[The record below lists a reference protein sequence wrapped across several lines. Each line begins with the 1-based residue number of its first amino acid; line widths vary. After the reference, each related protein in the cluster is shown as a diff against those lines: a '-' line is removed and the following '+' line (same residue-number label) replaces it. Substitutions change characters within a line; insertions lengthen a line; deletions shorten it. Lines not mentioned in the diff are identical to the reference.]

1 MSPKPDADNV
11 RVVHCRRLPSTFQKQ
26 SPWAILFLL
35 LPELASAALP
45 RFSNVFQDH
54 MVLQRGYPVQIWGL
68 GATQDKE
75 LIVEF
80 LDENA
85 SVLASAKVRPWFD
98 GKWNLTVPTLPEEAT
113 GRSLTLTVKNE
124 DSVRPDQ
131 ALQDVTMGDV
141 YLFTGQSNVDL
152 PESYALQ
159 FNETHQIYEEAF
171 ADEAGRRG
179 MIRIMIVPN
188 QVPGLQYGA
197 LPKEELANVP
207 DCPLCPFPFSG
218 HPASYHVCHCNAL
231 RWMRASAKAIR
242 GFTALGWFSGAAL
255 ARSVPA
261 LRNVPLGLVRSSWG
275 GTKILRWSGPDAMA
289 QCPQTSKPHGR
300 GLPSDLF
307 SNMIY
312 PLMRLRFS
320 AIVWM
325 HGASDTGKV
334 DAYLGPNY
342 YACALPAMIRDWR
355 LKFAQGE
362 LPFVVVELPAY
373 CNERDW
379 ATFHTFC
386 DQPQSILSSRE
397 YHLPAMRIA
406 QAAAERLPEVYMVT
420 TMDLGS
426 MHPMGGSIHS
436 DRKEELGKRVALAAQ
451 AAVYNDS
458 NAIWEAPRAN
468 RASME
473 GTHRIRV
480 EFALRDG
487 ERLLL
492 NSSMKCPSQILGIY
506 CTGAGFE
513 VHSPTTLA
521 WVPAAS
527 SALVGTSVIITAPAN
542 VSVIDRVRYAYADWP
557 VCSLRSAASGL
568 PARIFDLQVG
578 SALLERSP
586 EDTGKGSTWPWKKFT
601 WNNPETWI
609 PSGVQVKEMEHV
621 QEKKIQHSVEK
632 LEHNVEEEVKDDDG
646 FEGFSWQFLIACSA
660 SLFTLVVCIQFCCL
674 RDCRCCR
681 GGSRREVDADQM
693 QDQALL
699 NKDRSPEYRGL
710 KTISP

>member
-1 MSPKPDADNV
+1 MSPEPGVD
-11 RVVHCRRLPSTFQKQ
+11 RVAQCKRPPVTFHGQLL
-26 SPWAILFLL
+26 WAMLLFL

-54 MVLQRGYPVQIWGL
+54 MVLQRGYPIEVWGL
-68 GATQDKE
+68 GATKDKE

-80 LDENA
+80 VDD
-85 SVLASAKVRPWFD
+85 SGGVMASAKTRPWFD
-98 GKWNLTVPTLPEEAT
+98 GKWNLIIPTLPEEAT
-113 GRSLTLTVKNE
+113 GQSFTVTVKNAG
-124 DSVRPDQ
+124 SAGVDQ
-131 ALQDVTMGDV
+131 SLHDVTLGDV

-179 MIRIMIVPN
+179 LIRIMIVPN

-207 DCPLCPFPFSG
+207 DCKLCPFPFKG
-218 HPASYHVCHCNAL
+218 HPSSYHVCHCNAL
-231 RWMRASAKAIR
+231 RWTRASAKAIR
-242 GFTALGWFSGAAL
+242 GFSALGWFSGAAL
-255 ARSVPA
+255 ARSVAA
-261 LRNVPLGLVRSSWG
+261 LRSVPLGLVRSSWG

-342 YACALPAMIRDWR
+342 YACALPAMILDWR
-355 LKFAQGE
+355 VKFEQGN

-386 DQPQSILSSRE
+386 DQPQSILSDRE

-406 QAAAERLPEVYMVT
+406 QAAAEKLPQVYMVT

-458 NAIWEAPRAN
+458 SVIWQAPRAS
-468 RASME
+468 RASMD
-473 GTHRIRV
+473 GSHSIRV
-480 EFALRDG
+480 EFELREV
-487 ERLLL
+487 ERLML
-492 NSSMKCPSQILGIY
+492 NTSMQCPPQILGIY

-513 VHSPTTLA
+513 VRCPSG
-521 WVPAAS
+521 WVPARSA
-527 SALVGTSVIITAPAN
+527 ALVGASVIITANTNATA
-542 VSVIDRVRYAYADWP
+542 IDRVRYAYADWP
-557 VCSLRSAASGL
+557 VCSLQSVESGL
-568 PARIFDLQVG
+568 PARIFDLQIG
-578 SALLERSP
+578 DAAAPTTPPGIREQIGP
-586 EDTGKGSTWPWKKFT
+586 YKFT
-601 WNNPETWI
+601 I
-609 PSGVQVKEMEHV
+609 PVSERDVERLEDQVR
-621 QEKKIQHSVEK
+621 
-632 LEHNVEEEVKDDDG
+632 DPDG
-646 FEGFSWQFLIACSA
+646 FEGFSWPFLIACSA
-660 SLFTLVVCIQFCCL
+660 SLFTLVVCVQFCCL
-674 RDCRCCR
+674 KDCRCCR
-681 GGSRREVDADQM
+681 SESRELDADQI

-699 NKDRSPEYRGL
+699 NKERPPEYRLKQQRGSSRGL

>member
-1 MSPKPDADNV
+1 MSPEPGRGD
-11 RVVHCRRLPSTFQKQ
+11 RVAQYRRTSVTFHGQT
-26 SPWAILFLL
+26 PWAMLLFL

-54 MVLQRGYPVQIWGL
+54 MVLQRGYPIQVWGL
-68 GATQDKE
+68 GATADKE
-75 LIVEF
+75 LKVEF
-80 LDENA
+80 VDENGD
-85 SVLASAKVRPWFD
+85 VLASVKNRPWFD
-98 GKWNLTVPTLPEEAT
+98 GKWNLTVPTLPEQAT
-113 GRSLTLTVKNE
+113 GQSFTLTVTNE
-124 DSVRPDQ
+124 GSDAPDQ
-131 ALQDVTMGDV
+131 SLHDVTLGDV

-159 FNETHQIYEEAF
+159 FNETHQIFEEAF
-171 ADEAGRRG
+171 ADKAGALG

-207 DCPLCPFPFSG
+207 DCKLCPFPFAG
-218 HPASYHVCHCNAL
+218 TPASYHVCHCNAL
-231 RWMRASAKAIR
+231 RWTRASAKAIR

-255 ARSVPA
+255 ARSSPS
-261 LRNVPLGLVRSSWG
+261 LGKVPLGLVRSSWG

-325 HGASDTGKV
+325 HGASDTGKI

-355 LKFAQGE
+355 LKFAQGD

-386 DQPQSILSSRE
+386 DQPQSILSDRE
-397 YHLPAMRIA
+397 YHLPAMRMA
-406 QAAAERLPEVYMVT
+406 QAAAEKLPEVYMVT

-436 DRKEELGKRVALAAQ
+436 DRKEELGKRVALAAL

-458 NAIWEAPRAN
+458 SVIWQAPRA
-468 RASME
+468 RMASME
-473 GTHRIRV
+473 GAHSIRV
-480 EFALRDG
+480 EFALREG
-487 ERLLL
+487 ETLSL
-492 NSSMKCPSQILGIY
+492 NTSMKCPPQILGIY

-513 VHSPTTLA
+513 VRTPTG
-521 WVPAAS
+521 WVPAISA
-527 SALVGTSVIITAPAN
+527 ALVGTSVIITAPPNLTA
-542 VSVIDRVRYAYADWP
+542 IDRVRYAYADWP
-557 VCSLRSAASGL
+557 VCSLRSVESGL
-568 PARIFDLQVG
+568 PARIFDLQIGDMIV
-578 SALLERSP
+578 ERKP
-586 EDTGKGSTWPWKKFT
+586 EGIRETIGPYTFT
-601 WNNPETWI
+601 VPVSERQVRQVERL
-609 PSGVQVKEMEHV
+609 GDQVK
-621 QEKKIQHSVEK
+621 
-632 LEHNVEEEVKDDDG
+632 DPDG
-646 FEGFSWQFLIACSA
+646 FQGLSWYFLAACSA
-660 SLFTLVVCIQFCCL
+660 SLFMLVVCIQFCC
-674 RDCRCCR
+674 RGDCRCCR
-681 GGSRREVDADQM
+681 GGSRREVDADTM

-699 NKDRSPEYRGL
+699 NKDSRHMSPEYR
-710 KTISP
+710 

>member
-1 MSPKPDADNV
+1 MSPDAGIEDDQV
-11 RVVHCRRLPSTFQKQ
+11 AQCRRPSATFQLQ
-26 SPWAILFLL
+26 SKWAILLIL

-68 GATQDKE
+68 GATADKE
-75 LIVEF
+75 LTVEF

-85 SVLASAKVRPWFD
+85 TVMASASSRPWFD
-98 GKWNLTVPTLPEEAT
+98 GKWNLTIPTLPEEAT
-113 GRSLTLTVKNE
+113 GQSLTLTVKSE
-124 DSVRPDQ
+124 DSEGPDQ
-131 ALQDVTMGDV
+131 SLQDVTFGDL

-159 FNETHQIYEEAF
+159 FNETHQVYEEAF

-188 QVPGLQYGA
+188 QIPSLHYGA

-207 DCPLCPFPFSG
+207 DCILCPFPFSG
-218 HPASYHVCHCNAL
+218 IPSSYHVCHCNAL
-231 RWMRASAKAIR
+231 RWTRASAKAIR

-255 ARSVPA
+255 ARSVRS
-261 LRNVPLGLVRSSWG
+261 LRSVPLGLVRSSWG

-289 QCPQTSKPHGR
+289 RCPQPSKPHGR

-307 SNMIY
+307 SNMIH
-312 PLMRLRFS
+312 PLKRLRFS

-325 HGASDTGKV
+325 HGASDTGGIQP
-334 DAYLGPNY
+334 YLGPNY

-355 LKFAQGE
+355 LQFDQGN
-362 LPFVVVELPAY
+362 LPFIVVELPAY

-386 DQPQSILSSRE
+386 DQPQSILKDKRE
-397 YHLPAMRIA
+397 YHLPAMRMA
-406 QAAAERLPEVYMVT
+406 QAAAEKLPEVYMVT

-451 AAVYNDS
+451 AAVYNDKS
-458 NAIWEAPRAN
+458 VIWEAPRAN

-473 GTHRIRV
+473 GARHIRV
-480 EFALRDG
+480 EFVLREG
-487 ERLLL
+487 ERLVL
-492 NSSMKCPSQILGIY
+492 NTSKKCPREILGIY

-513 VHSPTTLA
+513 LRCPTG
-521 WVPAAS
+521 WMPAAGA
-527 SALVGTSVIITAPAN
+527 ALVGTSVIITAPPN
-542 VSVIDRVRYAYADWP
+542 LTVIDRVRYAYADWP
-557 VCSLRSAASGL
+557 VCSLQSIDSGL
-568 PARIFDLQVG
+568 PARIFDLPIGDAITQ
-578 SALLERSP
+578 SKHLSP
-586 EDTGKGSTWPWKKFT
+586 VEGTEGIRETIGPWKFT
-601 WNNPETWI
+601 I
-609 PSGVQVKEMEHV
+609 PVSKHRVERLEDQVK
-621 QEKKIQHSVEK
+621 
-632 LEHNVEEEVKDDDG
+632 DPDG
-646 FEGFSWQFLIACSA
+646 FEGFSWPFLAACSA
-660 SLFTLVVCIQFCCL
+660 SLFALVVCVQFCCL
-674 RDCRCCR
+674 RDCRCFR
-681 GGSRREVDADQM
+681 GGGSRREVDADQM